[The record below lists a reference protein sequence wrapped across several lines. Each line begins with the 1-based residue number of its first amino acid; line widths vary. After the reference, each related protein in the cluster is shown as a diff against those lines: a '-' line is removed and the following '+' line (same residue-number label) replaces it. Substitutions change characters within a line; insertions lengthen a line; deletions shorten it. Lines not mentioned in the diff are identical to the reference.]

1 MLRVAGLMIGMPPFN
16 WSNPLIERK
25 FRSLA
30 GRLKFSKKSILTT
43 APVAKIPAELKN
55 EAVIVEFP
63 LPSAPDSEAV
73 LHKS

>member
-1 MLRVAGLMIGMPPFN
+1 MVAIFVLKDFHDC
-16 WSNPLIERK
+16 WSNPPIERK

-30 GRLKFSKKSILTT
+30 GRLKFSKKSILIT
-43 APVAKIPAELKN
+43 APVAKIPAKLKD